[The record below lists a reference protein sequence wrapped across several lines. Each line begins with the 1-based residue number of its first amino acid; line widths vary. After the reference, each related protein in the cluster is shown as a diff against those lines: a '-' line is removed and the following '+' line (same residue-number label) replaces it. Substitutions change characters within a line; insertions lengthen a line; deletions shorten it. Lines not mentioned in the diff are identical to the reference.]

1 MDGRVQLPVIQYLME
16 RYTIQYVDSITEA
29 GPVRFFV
36 GEGDRHVFDDILD
49 RINISVNKHGS
60 HLIALCSHAGCAG
73 NPAPDDVQ
81 KDQLQQAVPFLKKQ
95 YPECDVIGLWI
106 GQTDDDNWDVQ
117 QLL

>member
-1 MDGRVQLPVIQYLME
+1 MSTASPRPD
-16 RYTIQYVDSITEA
+16 
-29 GPVRFFV
+29 RFGFSLAKAT
-36 GEGDRHVFDDILD
+36 DTY
-49 RINISVNKHGS
+49 SM
-60 HLIALCSHAGCAG
+60 GCAG